1 MTDPL
6 EVSREDLRAV
16 YDPEMH
22 LMMLRD
28 SSRHRFYAR
37 CLLEH
42 RTELEGKV
50 AVDLGAGIGILSALA
65 VRFGRLKEVHAV
77 EALPEVCR
85 IIPRV
90 LQRTLEEES
99 AKVTVHCGFAEEVC
113 DRPGWPGSG
122 AALIVSEWLGIMAL
136 NEGMARPL
144 LRCRDSLCRASCRPR
159 MLPGLLRI
167 WVQAASPPG
176 AKAMKCGPRA
186 IPEEYLHGN
195 PHLLLDLDL
204 NTCSIEDLFESPP
217 KRFQL
222 SGGSDG
228 SASGLVGWFDLQCCR
243 EHEVILSTSPSAPTT
258 HWLQCWMPFQ
268 TPLGSAQVK
277 ALHVKIQLVPQSTG
291 LPELC
296 VLVTGES
303 KSDSHLA
310 RFFLD
315 RGLASYETG
324 TNETKPSKRRR
335 RRRDIEA
342 VYFPSDLQELLTLA
356 ETAVNEGARTLL
368 GAEGEV
374 G

>member
-1 MTDPL
+1 MKRKDTDRLGPL
-6 EVSREDLRAV
+6 S
-16 YDPEMH
+16 
-22 LMMLRD
+22 
-28 SSRHRFYAR
+28 
-37 CLLEH
+37 
-42 RTELEGKV
+42 
-50 AVDLGAGIGILSALA
+50 
-65 VRFGRLKEVHAV
+65 
-77 EALPEVCR
+77 
-85 IIPRV
+85 
-90 LQRTLEEES
+90 
-99 AKVTVHCGFAEEVC
+99 
-113 DRPGWPGSG
+113 PG
-122 AALIVSEWLGIMAL
+122 
-136 NEGMARPL
+136 
-144 LRCRDSLCRASCRPR
+144 RASCRPR

-176 AKAMKCGPRA
+176 AKAMKCGPRVTGHRETGTACSCEGSFSSSFLPPLSIVAGFFQQLFCSIDSIKA

-356 ETAVNEGARTLL
+356 ETAVNEGA
-368 GAEGEV
+368 EGHRF
-374 G
+374 

>member
-1 MTDPL
+1 
-6 EVSREDLRAV
+6 
-16 YDPEMH
+16 MH

-90 LQRTLEEES
+90 LQRTLEEETILTEATAS
-99 AKVTVHCGFAEEVC
+99 NLLAMGCEGPRNL
-113 DRPGWPGSG
+113 DLRQQ
-122 AALIVSEWLGIMAL
+122 VSKSEEWLGIMAL